1 VIRPLIFI
9 IPFVF
14 VLFLLGIEEGRTS
27 SFNVSPLK
35 IVLSGK
41 SSSALLEITNQSAES
56 LRLQLSASAWDQSPT
71 GEILLGATD
80 DIILF
85 PPLLT
90 IEPGELR
97 KIRLGAVTPRGAA
110 EKTYRVVLEELPAI
124 KSSSTGGGQVRVLTR
139 MTIPVFLDPSKVV
152 SSGQIEGL
160 TMRNATAS
168 FEIRNTGNTH
178 FTPQHIRLTGKGAG
192 GQAVAKH
199 EISGWY
205 ILAGGIRRFDVS
217 LTPADCRRLKS
228 LTVEAQ
234 TEAGPLNAE
243 VEVGSNGCGR

>member
-1 VIRPLIFI
+1 VIRPLVFI

-56 LRLQLSASAWDQSPT
+56 LRLQLSVSAWDQSPS

-90 IEPGELR
+90 VEPGELR
-97 KIRLGAVTPRGAA
+97 KIRLGAVTARGAA
-110 EKTYRVVLEELPAI
+110 EKTYRVVLEELPAM

-139 MTIPVFLDPSKVV
+139 MTIPVFFEPSKVV
-152 SSGQIEGL
+152 SSGQIDGL
-160 TMRNATAS
+160 TMQNATAS
-168 FEIRNTGNTH
+168 FEIRNNGSTH

-192 GQAVAKH
+192 GQAVATH

-205 ILAGGIRRFDVS
+205 ILAGGTRRFDVPLS
-217 LTPADCRRLKS
+217 PADCRRLKS

-243 VEVGSNGCGR
+243 VEVGPNGCGH

>member
-1 VIRPLIFI
+1 MLRPLGFI

-14 VLFLLGIEEGRTS
+14 VLFLLGVEEGRTS

-56 LRLQLSASAWDQSPT
+56 LRLQLSVSAWDQSPT

-97 KIRLGAVTPRGAA
+97 KIRLGAVTTRGAA
-110 EKTYRVVLEELPAI
+110 EKTYRVVLEELPTM

-139 MTIPVFLDPSKVV
+139 MTIPVFLDPSQVV

-168 FEIRNTGNTH
+168 FEIRNNGSTH

-205 ILAGGIRRFDVS
+205 ILAGGTRRFDVPLS
-217 LTPADCRRLKS
+217 PADCRRLKS
-228 LTVEAQ
+228 LAVEAQ

-243 VEVGSNGCGR
+243 VEVGPNGCGN